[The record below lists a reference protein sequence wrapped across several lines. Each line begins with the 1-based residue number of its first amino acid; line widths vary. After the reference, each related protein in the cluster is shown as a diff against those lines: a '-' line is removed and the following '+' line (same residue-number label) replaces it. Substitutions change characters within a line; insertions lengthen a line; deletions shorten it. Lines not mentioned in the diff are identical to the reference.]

1 MTCWSLSVRF
11 FCFFKFW
18 RIFFGFLRV
27 VVQEKNETQFLKEIL
42 ADMPA
47 LNFKV
52 LNFLLKF
59 FKKVN
64 QYEEKNLMT
73 PKNIAI
79 CITPC
84 ILRSLENTQQKS
96 SADLHKEIAKSFI
109 LVNCVRKM
117 IENYEELFNNKEE
130 EEAKMRLENCLRRKT
145 LVIQEMKQY
154 AKNEEEKLT
163 VSAKQ
168 N

>member
-1 MTCWSLSVRF
+1 MNVSDFVF
-11 FCFFKFW
+11 FFGVF
-18 RIFFGFLRV
+18 RIFSNFPV
-27 VVQEKNETQFLKEIL
+27 VVQEKNEVKFFKDIL
-42 ADMPA
+42 SDMPA

-64 QYEEKNLMT
+64 QFEDKNLMSA
-73 PKNIAI
+73 KNIAI

-84 ILRSLENTQQKS
+84 ILRGMDNNQQKS

-109 LVNCVRKM
+109 LVNCMRKM
-117 IENYEELFNNKEE
+117 LENYEELFGEE
-130 EEAKMRLENCLRRKT
+130 EEQEDTKRKLENCLRRKT
-145 LVIQEMKQY
+145 LVIQEMKMY
-154 AKNEEEKLT
+154 AKNEEEKLA

>member
-1 MTCWSLSVRF
+1 M
-11 FCFFKFW
+11 
-18 RIFFGFLRV
+18 
-27 VVQEKNETQFLKEIL
+27 
-42 ADMPA
+42 
-47 LNFKV
+47 NFKV

-64 QYEEKNLMT
+64 QFEDKNLMSA
-73 PKNIAI
+73 KNIAI

-84 ILRSLENTQQKS
+84 ILRSMDTNQQKS

-109 LVNCVRKM
+109 LVNCMRKM
-117 IENYEELFNNKEE
+117 LEKYEELFGEE
-130 EEAKMRLENCLRRKT
+130 EEQEDSKRRLENCLRRKT
-145 LVIQEMKQY
+145 LVIQEMKMY
-154 AKNEEEKLT
+154 AKNEEEKLA